1 MRLLAVAV
9 GLLFLAGCF
18 PAGQVITSGPW
29 KGCTA
34 SADGTSIE
42 CDWAAPVERGGP
54 MPGEPVVNDN
64 PVITPI
70 PMPPIPDVPPTP
82 APDPEPEP
90 DPPIVVPPPVIPD
103 PTPDDPVFE
112 PCKPGWGWGS
122 PHKHCGPPGHDRPHP
137 VKGGR

>member
-1 MRLLAVAV
+1 MRLLAAAV

-29 KGCTA
+29 KGCVA
-34 SADGTSIE
+34 SVDGTSVE
-42 CDWAAPVERGGP
+42 CDWAVPVERGGP
-54 MPGEPVVNDN
+54 VPNPPVVNDD

-70 PMPPIPDVPPTP
+70 PMP
-82 APDPEPEP
+82 
-90 DPPIVVPPPVIPD
+90 DPPPVDPTPVIPD